1 MGIGEGPRLGSLDA
15 LVDLEGGAIS
25 REIFVSEDLYQR
37 EQEQIF
43 ARCWLFVGHES
54 QVPNPGD
61 YFVSCMGEEGVIV
74 VRDHHR
80 QLHVFLNTCR
90 HRGMKVCRYDE
101 GNTTLFTCP
110 YHGWSYGTDGRLAG
124 VPYFEE
130 AYRSRL
136 DKSRWGL
143 ISVAQIENYHGTI
156 WATWDPDAP
165 PFLDYLGEMR
175 HYLDLVVDQ
184 ANGEPGG
191 MELIGGVQKWTMA
204 CNWKFAAENF
214 VGDAYHAVSHRS
226 ADLAGF
232 APSGTGRH
240 IGDVDKGS
248 LRSMR
253 LALSFPRLGHGGNCS
268 IELRDDAPYPGGRFP
283 GNALCEEYFRQAYE
297 QRRRRLGRMA
307 RLVGGAG
314 TIFPNMSFSS
324 GDGRIVVWHPRGPMR
339 TEAWRFYLVDRAAP
353 QEVKDLL
360 LHYNMRYA
368 GPGGMTEQ
376 DDMENWNYATAA
388 SRGIIARR
396 YPYNYEIGLE
406 DERPAGDPLPW
417 SPEGAL
423 VSSVPSEQNQRGL
436 YRRWLEL
443 MEATSWNG
451 LPPKKQS

>member
-156 WATWDPDAP
+156 
-165 PFLDYLGEMR
+165 
-175 HYLDLVVDQ
+175 
-184 ANGEPGG
+184 
-191 MELIGGVQKWTMA
+191 
-204 CNWKFAAENF
+204 
-214 VGDAYHAVSHRS
+214 
-226 ADLAGF
+226 
-232 APSGTGRH
+232 
-240 IGDVDKGS
+240 
-248 LRSMR
+248 
-253 LALSFPRLGHGGNCS
+253 
-268 IELRDDAPYPGGRFP
+268 
-283 GNALCEEYFRQAYE
+283 
-297 QRRRRLGRMA
+297 
-307 RLVGGAG
+307 
-314 TIFPNMSFSS
+314 
-324 GDGRIVVWHPRGPMR
+324 
-339 TEAWRFYLVDRAAP
+339 
-353 QEVKDLL
+353 
-360 LHYNMRYA
+360 
-368 GPGGMTEQ
+368 
-376 DDMENWNYATAA
+376 
-388 SRGIIARR
+388 
-396 YPYNYEIGLE
+396 
-406 DERPAGDPLPW
+406 
-417 SPEGAL
+417 
-423 VSSVPSEQNQRGL
+423 
-436 YRRWLEL
+436 
-443 MEATSWNG
+443 
-451 LPPKKQS
+451 